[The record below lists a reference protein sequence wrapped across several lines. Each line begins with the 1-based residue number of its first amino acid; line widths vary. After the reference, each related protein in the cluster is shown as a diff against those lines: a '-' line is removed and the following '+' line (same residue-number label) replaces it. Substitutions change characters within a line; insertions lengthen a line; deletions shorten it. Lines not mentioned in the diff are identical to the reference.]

1 MVGISYE
8 TQAITATSGVDYL
21 PASASVQ
28 LEDGQEQVTVNIT
41 LVDDSEREFAE
52 QFSVTLV
59 NPTGLWPFALAA
71 YLDVLNVVS
80 VSLVA
85 TKAQFSCMLCTMH
98 PQGQST
104 ATVLEQRKLTSGLAE
119 QHKLTSV

>member
-59 NPTGLWPFALAA
+59 NPTGLWPFAPAA

-85 TKAQFSCMLCTMH
+85 TKSQFSCMLCAVH
-98 PQGQST
+98 PQGQSI
-104 ATVLEQRKLTSGLAE
+104 ATLCLSNAN
-119 QHKLTSV
+119 